1 VFFTF
6 NPQLK
11 EGSSFMAT
19 KSNEASIQEVIDRE
33 AIRTLPVRYCHC
45 VWQKD
50 VDGWANLFSEDGA
63 ISATDPSLP
72 GAEGREALRK
82 MISSGLD
89 TSKPRPFIHNHV
101 VELLGPD
108 RAKGTCYVEV
118 SARQSLRSAWA
129 SPHRA
134 GSLFKPCSRLVQPDN
149 RDSHFES

>member
-1 VFFTF
+1 
-6 NPQLK
+6 
-11 EGSSFMAT
+11 MAS
-19 KSNEASIQEVIDRE
+19 KSDEASIQEVIDRE

-72 GAEGREALRK
+72 GAQGREALRK

-118 SARQSLRSAWA
+118 RLLRDGKKHYMTGWYDDEYVKIAGEWKFKSRRINIDSM
-129 SPHRA
+129 SPV
-134 GSLFKPCSRLVQPDN
+134 S
-149 RDSHFES
+149 ES

>member
-1 VFFTF
+1 
-6 NPQLK
+6 
-11 EGSSFMAT
+11 MAT

-50 VDGWANLFSEDGA
+50 VDGWAHLFSEDGA

-72 GAEGREALRK
+72 RAEGREALRK

-118 SARQSLRSAWA
+118 RLLRDGKKHYMTGWYDDEYVKV
-129 SPHRA
+129 A
-134 GSLFKPCSRLVQPDN
+134 GEWKFKSRRIN
-149 RDSHFES
+149 IDSFAPVSES

>member
-1 VFFTF
+1 
-6 NPQLK
+6 
-11 EGSSFMAT
+11 MAI

-50 VDGWANLFSEDGA
+50 VDSWANLFSEDGA

-72 GAEGREALRK
+72 GAQGREALRK

-118 SARQSLRSAWA
+118 RLLRDGKKHYMTGWYDDEYVKIGGEWKFKSRRINIDSM
-129 SPHRA
+129 SPV
-134 GSLFKPCSRLVQPDN
+134 S
-149 RDSHFES
+149 ES